1 MGNRIEAAML
11 KTQPPLNQTSL
22 AEIMGVTPQAVQQWI
37 IGKTR
42 PKGKRLSALASAL
55 KTDVNSLISDESD
68 KSSSSIITHNA
79 EWLGVFDAWDSNTP
93 LRDDEVELPFF
104 REVELGAGSGK
115 CEVQENHSAKL
126 RFAKSTLKKQGV
138 SAETAACVKVSGN
151 SMEPVLPNGS
161 TIGIDTG
168 NTAIHD
174 GDMYA
179 IVHDGH
185 LRVKMIYKIPGGGL
199 RLRSFNSDE
208 WPDENYTGEATGK
221 IKVLGRV
228 FWYSVLR

>member
-22 AEIMGVTPQAVQQWI
+22 AEIMGVTPQAVQQWV
-37 IGKTR
+37 IGKTQPR
-42 PKGKRLSALASAL
+42 GKRLIALASAL
-55 KTDVNSLISDESD
+55 NTDVNSLMTDEDD
-68 KSSSSIITHNA
+68 KTSKSIINQNA
-79 EWLGVFDAWDSNTP
+79 EWLCGFDDWDSNTP
-93 LRDDEVELPFF
+93 LRDDEVELPYF
-104 REVELGAGSGK
+104 REVEMGAGSGR
-115 CEVQENHSAKL
+115 CEVLEYNNSKL

-161 TIGIDTG
+161 TIGIDTDK
-168 NTAIHD
+168 TAIHD

-208 WPDENYTGEATGK
+208 WPDENYTGDATGK

-228 FWYSVLR
+228 FWYAVLR